1 MRVIASVQ
9 SKRGSSRGLIHYIAH
24 SKIDPE
30 REPEKVRE
38 LFNAFA
44 DDLSVKSANNSIKPD
59 LVRGRPSN
67 ENLHHL
73 VLSFRPDDYRAL
85 GSTEKQRRAALK
97 ETTRAAMQRLEAVL
111 NADRISW
118 AASVH
123 LNTGNP
129 HVHIAIQ
136 KEFLNKDLEMRFMTK
151 IPRESLPHLELRDG
165 EKVLRP
171 GLLIEEA
178 TDKMEQLIA
187 RKNERMLKHE
197 TRRIRDESR
206 SLANGKTDGESGS
219 GIDQEVSEKR
229 EVLRRGILAEHELQR
244 IDSKLD
250 TLTRHGDR
258 LRFLVP
264 DPVSGQKRRLSLHD
278 LEQRRVS
285 SDLEPSTSPER
296 QIRAILLKMHAQEEA
311 AKDSIQILATDT
323 IREASGIKKLYK
335 KNGWKLPT
343 PSLTKDELD
352 KLQEHCLEQF
362 NTRRFSYLESIRS
375 ELENKQE
382 IEARSDE
389 DLSRLAAEIAVSEMR
404 ERFYEKNYADLHDRQ
419 YVSIVDVGERRVSL
433 AQLDREEAASMS
445 AVAVFAQKLKD
456 AALRLAGK
464 GKGSTVSN
472 KNDRLRH
479 DIVSKLNEQLSDV
492 RKNQRVEGNKAKILG
507 KILAA
512 NCEGKTPSDPIYS
525 IDQLAEIDALS
536 LRLKLKEDYEK
547 NWNEQC
553 ALIASAGSDSRAF
566 RKLIRA
572 RPAADFTEHKNKI
585 IAGRAVAR
593 EIVSRVELDKAKEEL
608 RNLTNAKRF
617 QKFEIADKTTDDV
630 AFMSLHDVDLPRRN
644 SLLDRALD
652 EVFESREH
660 RAIRRTVTSLLKERE
675 QKLKDEVNAA
685 KGIADSAADHASEF
699 KQTFLFGLRN
709 EPVAKPIFTSSE
721 ITAIEKRAFRTRDA
735 SEAVRLQKVLA
746 SAAEQPAGSLT
757 DILRDFENPGP
768 TSTQNKE
775 RDTALQKI
783 ADQQAAVVSENP
795 ARVSVGADRVKEP
808 SLYGHSR

>member
-67 ENLHHL
+67 EDLHHL
-73 VLSFRPDDYRAL
+73 VLSFRPEDYRAL

-97 ETTRAAMQRLEAVL
+97 ETTRAAMQRLEAAL

-123 LNTGNP
+123 LNTKNP
-129 HVHIAIQ
+129 HVHIAMQ

-151 IPRESLPHLELRDG
+151 IPRESLPHFKFCNG
-165 EKVLRP
+165 EKVLTP
-171 GLLIEEA
+171 GSLIEEA

-197 TRRIRDESR
+197 TRRIRNESR
-206 SLANGKTDGESGS
+206 SLASGKTDGESGS
-219 GIDQEVSEKR
+219 RIHQEVSEKR
-229 EVLRRGILAEHELQR
+229 DVLRRGILAEYQLQR

-250 TLTRHGDR
+250 ILTRHGDR
-258 LRFLVP
+258 LRFLVS

-278 LEQRRVS
+278 LEQRSVS
-285 SDLEPSTSPER
+285 NLEPNTSPER
-296 QIRAILLKMHAQEEA
+296 QIRAILLKMRAHDEA
-311 AKDSIQILATDT
+311 TKNSLEKAATDAT
-323 IREASGIKKLYK
+323 REASEIKKLYK

-352 KLQEHCLEQF
+352 KLQEHCLEHS
-362 NTRRFSYLESIRS
+362 NTRRFSYLEGIRS
-375 ELENKQE
+375 ELEDKRE
-382 IEARSDE
+382 IEPRSSE
-389 DLSRLAAEIAVSEMR
+389 DLSRLAAEKAVSELR
-404 ERFYEKNYADLHDRQ
+404 GRLLEKNYVDLNDRQ
-419 YVSIVDVGERRVSL
+419 YFSVVDVGERRVSL
-433 AQLDREEAASMS
+433 AQLDREETTSKS
-445 AVAVFAQKLKD
+445 AVVVFAQKLKD
-456 AALRLAGK
+456 TALRLGGK
-464 GKGSTVSN
+464 GQGSTVSN
-472 KNDRLRH
+472 ENDRLRH
-479 DIVSKLNEQLSDV
+479 GIVCKLNEQLSDI
-492 RKNQRVEGNKAKILG
+492 RKNQRIEGKKAKIIG
-507 KILAA
+507 TILAA
-512 NCEGKTPSDPIYS
+512 NCEGATPSDPIYS

-547 NWNEQC
+547 NWNEQR

-572 RPAADFTEHKNKI
+572 HPAADFTDHKNKV
-585 IAGRAVAR
+585 IAGRAIAR
-593 EIVSRVELDKAKEEL
+593 EIASKIELDKAKEEL
-608 RNLTNAKRF
+608 RKLTNSKRF
-617 QKFEIADKTTDDV
+617 QKFAIADKTTGDV

-652 EVFESREH
+652 EVFESRQH
-660 RAIRRTVTSLLKERE
+660 RAIRQTVTSLLKERE

-685 KGIADSAADHASEF
+685 RGIADSAADHASEF
-699 KQTFLFGLRN
+699 KRSSLFGVRN
-709 EPVAKPIFTSSE
+709 EPVAQPFFTSSE
-721 ITAIEKRAFRTRDA
+721 ITAIERRAFSTKDP
-735 SEAVRLQKVLA
+735 SEAVRLQKILA
-746 SAAEQPAGSLT
+746 SAVEQPAGSLT

>member
-1 MRVIASVQ
+1 MKVIASVQ

-44 DDLSVKSANNSIKPD
+44 DDLAVKSANNSIKAD

-67 ENLHHL
+67 EDLHHL

-97 ETTRAAMQRLEAVL
+97 EITRAAMERLEAAL

-123 LNTGNP
+123 LNTKNP
-129 HVHIAIQ
+129 HVHIAMQ

-151 IPRESLPHLELRDG
+151 IPRESLPHLELRAG

-171 GLLIEEA
+171 GGLIDAA
-178 TDKMEQLIA
+178 TEKMEQLIV

-197 TRRIRDESR
+197 TRRIRNESR
-206 SLANGKTDGESGS
+206 SLASGKTDAESGS
-219 GIDQEVSEKR
+219 GIHQEVSEKR
-229 EVLRRGILAEHELQR
+229 NVLRRGILAEYELQR

-250 TLTRHGDR
+250 MLTRHGDK
-258 LRFLVP
+258 LRFVVS

-296 QIRAILLKMHAQEEA
+296 QIRAILLKMRAQEEA

-352 KLQEHCLEQF
+352 KLQEHCLEQS
-362 NTRRFSYLESIRS
+362 NTRSFSYLESIRS

-382 IEARSDE
+382 IEPRSNE
-389 DLSRLAAEIAVSEMR
+389 ELSRLAAEKAVSEMR

-419 YVSIVDVGERRVSL
+419 YVSIVDVGERSRSL

-456 AALRLAGK
+456 AASRLAGK

-479 DIVSKLNEQLSDV
+479 DIVSKLSAELSDV
-492 RKNQRVEGNKAKILG
+492 RKNQRIEEKKAKILG

-512 NCEGKTPSDPIYS
+512 NCEGITASELIYS
-525 IDQLAEIDALS
+525 TDQLAEIAALS
-536 LRLKLKEDYEK
+536 LRLKLNEPYDT
-547 NWNEQC
+547 NWSEQR
-553 ALIASAGSDSRAF
+553 ALIESAGKNSRAYQ
-566 RKLIRA
+566 KLLKVN
-572 RPAADFTEHKNKI
+572 PVADFTDYKKKI

-593 EIVSRVELDKAKEEL
+593 EIVSRVELDNAKEEL
-608 RNLTNAKRF
+608 RTFTKSRRF
-617 QKFEIADKTTDDV
+617 QKFAIADKATGDV
-630 AFMSLHDVDLPRRN
+630 TFLSLHDVDLPRRR
-644 SLLDRALD
+644 SLLDRAI
-652 EVFESREH
+652 EEMFESRQH
-660 RAIRRTVTSLLKERE
+660 RSIRQTVTSLVKERE
-675 QKLKDEVNAA
+675 QKLKDEVSAA
-685 KGIADSAADHASEF
+685 KGIADCAARYASEF
-699 KQTFLFGLRN
+699 KHPSLFGLRN
-709 EPVAKPIFTSSE
+709 EPVALPTFTSSE
-721 ITAIEKRAFRTRDA
+721 IAAVERRAFSTKDP
-735 SEAVRLQKVLA
+735 SEAVRLQRVLE
-746 SAAEQPAGSLT
+746 SAAEQPIGSLT
-757 DILRDFENPGP
+757 DLLRDFENSRT
-768 TSTQNKE
+768 TSTRNKE
-775 RDTALQKI
+775 RDTSLQKI
-783 ADQQAAVVSENP
+783 ADQQAAAPPEKP
-795 ARVSVGADRVKEP
+795 ARAPSGPEKIMEP
-808 SLYGHSR
+808 MSYGHHR